1 MAAFVEHL
9 EGHLGQMAGGVKLA
23 EGISVAEFPNQPV
36 EDVSVFATIGLS
48 HHVLSLPSGKACRME
63 LLFCCSD
70 RFRQAALSAL
80 DTVASQI
87 LETHEA
93 LSQGAIVTR
102 SGPLW
107 PGSDL
112 VALFVYSPVYFPD
125 TFHVDRSSA
134 PPTVIAWLI
143 PITSEE
149 CRIVE
154 SRGWTALETLF
165 EELEPD
171 LFDLERSSI
180 VE

>member
-9 EGHLGQMAGGVKLA
+9 EGHLGQMTGGVKLA

-36 EDVSVFATIGLS
+36 QDVSVFATIGLS
-48 HHVLSLPSGKACRME
+48 HHVLSLPSGKECRME
-63 LLFCCSD
+63 LVFCCPD
-70 RFRQAALSAL
+70 RFRQVALSAL

-87 LETHEA
+87 IETHEA
-93 LSQGAIVTR
+93 LTQGTVVTR

-107 PGSDL
+107 PGSGL
-112 VALFVYSPVYFPD
+112 VALFVYSPVCFPD
-125 TFHVDRSSA
+125 TFHVDRSSS

-149 CRIVE
+149 RQIVE
-154 SRGWTALETLF
+154 NRGWTALETLF
-165 EELEPD
+165 EELDPD
-171 LFDLERSSI
+171 LFDLERPST